1 MRPWSANPSR
11 AEAAFLMSAP
21 PPRLPLGFFVPGV
34 LALGGAFAALP
45 FFAPRMADWFGQQEI
60 LALVHTV
67 TVGFALTVF
76 LGASVQLLP
85 VLAGDT
91 LPFPPLVRM
100 ANVLVVI
107 GGAGMIGHFW
117 KLRWG
122 SIVVYA
128 SSVALGVVIFLALTL
143 RLLIRGRSDAVRL
156 GLALAYV
163 GLLLTIGAGILLA
176 LDRKSP
182 FLGGAPLRHVAA
194 HIHLG
199 ILATFGVAIF
209 AVESKLLPMFL
220 LAPAPE
226 PRLQKAAITLLFGGT
241 VLLACALWFGLP
253 PIPFAILPA
262 LAVPFQAGLLVRSVR
277 ARRRSQID
285 TGFVYALSAYSDL
298 AAATVV
304 GFLWAAG
311 WGEGSTL
318 MVRLP
323 WVYVFL
329 LLVGFVVQTIVGILS
344 KILTFL
350 VWQAVYARRVGLARV
365 PTLAEL
371 SSERLQRVGFWAFRI
386 ATILTAVALFRGRI
400 EELRI
405 ASALLALSLVPFVL
419 HVARVLL
426 HLKHLGDPIS
436 PGPSL
441 GRAHVAADA

>member
-1 MRPWSANPSR
+1 
-11 AEAAFLMSAP
+11 MSAP

-34 LALGGAFAALP
+34 LALMVAFAALP
-45 FFAPRMADWFGQQEI
+45 FLAPRMTDWFGQQQI

-85 VLAGDT
+85 VLSGET
-91 LPFPPLVRM
+91 LPRPGLVRL
-100 ANVLVVI
+100 ANGLVVL
-107 GGAGMIGHFW
+107 GGAGMIAHFW
-117 KLRWG
+117 KLQWA
-122 SIVVYA
+122 SLVVCA
-128 SSVALGVVIFLALTL
+128 SSVALGVTLFLALTL
-143 RLLIRGRSDAVRL
+143 RLLVRGRSDAVRL
-156 GLALAYV
+156 GLALAYM
-163 GLLLTIGAGILLA
+163 GLLLTIAAGLLLA
-176 LDRKSP
+176 LDRRSP

-199 ILATFGVAIF
+199 IFATFGVAIF

-226 PRLQKAAITLLFGGT
+226 PRLQKSVIALLFGGT
-241 VLLACALWFGLP
+241 VLFACALWFGLP
-253 PIPFAILPA
+253 IALFAIVPA
-262 LAVPFQAGLLVRSVR
+262 LAVPLQAWLLVRSVR
-277 ARRRSQID
+277 ARRRRQID

-298 AAATVV
+298 AAAMVI

-311 WGEGSTL
+311 WGDGTML

-329 LLVGFVVQTIVGILS
+329 LLIGFVVQTVVGIFS
-344 KILTFL
+344 KILPFL

-386 ATILTAVALFRGRI
+386 ATVLLAVALFRGRP
-400 EELRI
+400 EELRV
-405 ASALLALSLVPFVL
+405 ASTLLALSLIPFLLHTSSVL
-419 HVARVLL
+419 S
-426 HLKHLGDPIS
+426 HLKHLRKPVS
-436 PGPSL
+436 PPPSEL
-441 GRAHVAADA
+441 GRASLATNA